1 MTWLI
6 PAWLKRAVAGIVAG
20 VVLLWGAWVM
30 GRRDGTQAG
39 KVKAAA
45 KAAGDLTKAKAVR
58 DEVDSISGGDVSD
71 RLSKWRRK

>member
-6 PAWLKRAVAGIVAG
+6 PAWLKRAVAGLVAG
-20 VVLLWGAWVM
+20 AVLLWGVWAM
-30 GRRDGTQAG
+30 GKREGTQAG
-39 KVKAAA
+39 MAKAVA
-45 KAAGDLTKAKAVR
+45 KAADDLAKAKAVR